1 MFCSQCGSSLIINSR
16 FCHVCG
22 KESSPSAAFSVNNS
36 TSKSSTSPTTT
47 TTGSSISTTPISTSE
62 SRTPLS
68 FQEYRKRKE
77 QERSS
82 RFKSKGKQAKVET
95 KEKDKTPSEVTIN
108 IGLRKFR
115 DDDLKFVRG
124 SSLPL
129 IVRPSIGAEELLKKA
144 AEKIVKFNRE
154 LTGGV
159 FGFTLLYP
167 DRTKVV
173 TLPGSSEPFTLENYK
188 KEIGKIYSR
197 LTFHVCKTSD
207 YLEFL
212 SSYCSDSDPDFDNK
226 IDKVRDELNTKYIR
240 AKPDVLLRAILQ
252 YCAAMLQY

>member
-1 MFCSQCGSSLIINSR
+1 MRAHLLHVASWFLFILSIFTVVVMFCSQCGSSLLINSK

-22 KESSPSAAFSVNNS
+22 RESSH

-47 TTGSSISTTPISTSE
+47 TTTGSSISTTPVSTSE

-82 RFKSKGKQAKVET
+82 RFKPKGKQAKVET
-95 KEKDKTPSEVTIN
+95 NDKTPSEVTIN

-124 SSLPL
+124 NSLPL
-129 IVRPSIGAEELLKKA
+129 KVRPGIGAEELLQKA

-154 LTGGV
+154 LTGGAL
-159 FGFTLLYP
+159 GFTLLYP

-197 LTFHVCKTSD
+197 LTFHVCKTAD

-212 SSYCSDSDPDFDNK
+212 SSYCSDSDPDFDIK
-226 IDKVRDELNTKYIR
+226 IDKVRDELNTIYK
-240 AKPDVLLRAILQ
+240 
-252 YCAAMLQY
+252 

>member
-1 MFCSQCGSSLIINSR
+1 M
-16 FCHVCG
+16 
-22 KESSPSAAFSVNNS
+22 
-36 TSKSSTSPTTT
+36 
-47 TTGSSISTTPISTSE
+47 
-62 SRTPLS
+62 S

-95 KEKDKTPSEVTIN
+95 KKKDKTPSGVTIN

-159 FGFTLLYP
+159 FVFTLLYP

-173 TLPGSSEPFTLENYK
+173 TLPAGLEITADHRSMIGRK
-188 KEIGKIYSR
+188 LLLIGKEGKLPFI
-197 LTFHVCKTSD
+197 LIGK
-207 YLEFL
+207 
-212 SSYCSDSDPDFDNK
+212 
-226 IDKVRDELNTKYIR
+226 KYICL
-240 AKPDVLLRAILQ
+240 KLETLDTLI
-252 YCAAMLQY
+252 CD

>member
-1 MFCSQCGSSLIINSR
+1 MPHSVSIIVLQSHQRLPRQQQQDRQFQQRQYQQVSR
-16 FCHVCG
+16 GH
-22 KESSPSAAFSVNNS
+22 P
-36 TSKSSTSPTTT
+36 
-47 TTGSSISTTPISTSE
+47 
-62 SRTPLS
+62 

-124 SSLPL
+124 SSLAL
-129 IVRPSIGAEELLKKA
+129 IVRSSIGAEELLKKA

-173 TLPGSSEPFTLENYK
+173 MLQGSSEPFTLEIFLK
-188 KEIGKIYSR
+188 PMLI
-197 LTFHVCKTSD
+197 VTS
-207 YLEFL
+207 LGVL
-212 SSYCSDSDPDFDNK
+212 SFSLVSTLACFPW
-226 IDKVRDELNTKYIR
+226 I
-240 AKPDVLLRAILQ
+240 
-252 YCAAMLQY
+252 